1 MSTAAAM
8 LVVAILWVL
17 SYVFPFRGPTHP
29 LIFVAHM
36 LLFVAVATGILCLV
50 FTPLAY
56 RVRRVAPPRAIAIAA
71 VVIALSPLIT
81 MLVLGITLR

>member
-1 MSTAAAM
+1 
-8 LVVAILWVL
+8 
-17 SYVFPFRGPTHP
+17 
-29 LIFVAHM
+29 M